1 MKKTVEEN
9 NETVKP
15 QILSIPENPRKNAM
29 KPTDNLNLPPVIT
42 VGSSGLDPVRGGI
55 SPEQSLYTV
64 IRSYNKSLGD
74 ELNIEVGD
82 KAVILEKHSD
92 GWCKIRLVR
101 MGKDYYNHQ
110 LSLDIGLV
118 PKMCLQKSKQ
128 ARSQPKYSINIYIVL
143 NHILFNIL

>member
-1 MKKTVEEN
+1 
-9 NETVKP
+9 
-15 QILSIPENPRKNAM
+15 M

-82 KAVILEKHSD
+82 KAVILE
-92 GWCKIRLVR
+92 
-101 MGKDYYNHQ
+101 
-110 LSLDIGLV
+110 
-118 PKMCLQKSKQ
+118 
-128 ARSQPKYSINIYIVL
+128 
-143 NHILFNIL
+143 NILMAGVKLGWFVWAKIIIITNYLWISAWFPKCVYKNLSKLGRNQNIL

>member
-1 MKKTVEEN
+1 M
-9 NETVKP
+9 
-15 QILSIPENPRKNAM
+15 SIPENRLENSR

-42 VGSSGLDPVRGGI
+42 IGSSGLDPVRGGI

-74 ELNIEVGD
+74 ELNIEIGD

-118 PKMCLQKSKQ
+118 PKMCLQK
-128 ARSQPKYSINIYIVL
+128 I
-143 NHILFNIL
+143 

>member
-1 MKKTVEEN
+1 M
-9 NETVKP
+9 
-15 QILSIPENPRKNAM
+15 
-29 KPTDNLNLPPVIT
+29 
-42 VGSSGLDPVRGGI
+42 RGGI

-118 PKMCLQKSKQ
+118 PKMCLQK
-128 ARSQPKYSINIYIVL
+128 I
-143 NHILFNIL
+143 